1 MENENLFQSE
11 LRLFQKVLGDIQGKR
26 VLSVGCGSGLFE
38 SMIDCSGIEGI
49 EPSRDMG
56 AIAEKRGVNVVA
68 FGAIED
74 VELEENAYDVI
85 YLNGSSSYMENLT
98 RAFDVCKKALKPNGT
113 FISLDVPK
121 ESAFGFMYLLAKEVG
136 TFDHPFLNGVMPK
149 LPYPHELCCAGVWH
163 STEEKIDVLKALGF
177 HDFDFYQ
184 TLLKNPMYTN
194 ESVEVFRYVTENT
207 FDAYMWQ
214 TIESKQKFISQI
226 MTSKSPVRSCEDI
239 DETALSYAEVKALAT
254 GNPYIKEKMDLEID
268 VSRLKLLKA
277 NYQSQKYAMEDKL
290 LKHFPREVKRT
301 EECIAGYKADIALHK
316 QHKTEDFPGMV
327 LCGVN
332 YAEKKDAGIALIE
345 TCKAQTSP
353 EPREVGSYRGFT
365 LLLSYDT
372 FGKTFQLT
380 LKGTLSHTI
389 DLGSDIHGNI
399 QRMENVLEVFPARLN
414 ACEQALANLHIQIEN
429 AKAEMEKPFT
439 QEDELKIK
447 SARLAELDS
456 MLNMDK
462 RENDT
467 LDAVPEQE
475 EKEHMRRYDRER

>member
-1 MENENLFQSE
+1 MPQAKERAPWGGDGAFNVYDDLKNKLMERGIPAEEIAFIHDAKTEVQKAALFTNVRRGNVRI
-11 LRLFQKVLGDIQGKR
+11 LI
-26 VLSVGCGSGLFE
+26 GSTAK
-38 SMIDCSGIEGI
+38 
-49 EPSRDMG
+49 MG
-56 AIAEKRGVNVVA
+56 AGTNVQRKLVAEHHLDIPWRPSD
-68 FGAIED
+68 IEQR
-74 VELEENAYDVI
+74 EGRMIRQGN
-85 YLNGSSSYMENLT
+85 
-98 RAFDVCKKALKPNGT
+98 
-113 FISLDVPK
+113 
-121 ESAFGFMYLLAKEVG
+121 
-136 TFDHPFLNGVMPK
+136 
-149 LPYPHELCCAGVWH
+149 
-163 STEEKIDVLKALGF
+163 
-177 HDFDFYQ
+177 
-184 TLLKNPMYTN
+184 TN

-301 EECIAGYKADIALHK
+301 EERIAGYKADIALYK
-316 QHKTEDFPGMV
+316 QHKTEDFPGMG

-332 YAEKKDAGIALIE
+332 YAEKKDAGIVLIE

-353 EPREVGSYRGFT
+353 EPREVGSYRGFP

-389 DLGSDIHGNI
+389 ELGSDIHGNI
-399 QRMENVLEVFPARLN
+399 QRMENVLEAFPARLN

-429 AKAEMEKPFT
+429 AKAEVEKPFM
-439 QEDELKIK
+439 QEDELKTK

-475 EKEHMRRYDRER
+475 EKEHVRRYDRER